1 LKQALKWLER
11 WHCLVMSSGQS
22 DSCGMIAVFWAK
34 WLRLKSQKRAD
45 DLMVF
50 RQIVAFKIGTV

>member
-1 LKQALKWLER
+1 
-11 WHCLVMSSGQS
+11 MSSGQS